1 MRGERVDA
9 AGTRLYVRRW
19 GPADGTPL
27 LFLHSMGAAASAAL
41 IDVGM
46 GPLAEAGWSIAAPDM
61 PGYGETPVIPAED
74 YEIPRLADLT
84 VALADALGWPRFVL
98 GGHSWGGAIAVHVAA
113 AHPDRVRALV
123 LVDSGHIDYA
133 DDPNGDITKSLEQV
147 IEDAE
152 AKRIRVRDRAQVA
165 TDLDLS
171 IDDPIVD
178 SYMAGLMDDGEGG
191 LISRTGGPARGASM
205 YYLMRS
211 KQTEQWPAIAAAGV
225 PTLLLLATVPEDR
238 LTENQAGAAAFSAA
252 IPMADARFI
261 DSASHSLIT
270 DLRDRFGET
279 VRDWLAHQ
287 PD

>member
-1 MRGERVDA
+1 MHGDWVEAD
-9 AGTRLYVRRW
+9 GTRLYVRRW
-19 GPADGTPL
+19 GRADGSPL

-46 GPLAEAGWSIAAPDM
+46 APLVEAGWSIAAPDM
-61 PGYGETPVIPAED
+61 PGYGEAPVIPAED
-74 YEIPRLADLT
+74 YEIPRLADLA
-84 VALADALGWPRFVL
+84 VKLADALGWRRFVL

-113 AHPDRVRALV
+113 AHPERVRALL

-133 DDPNGDITKSLEQV
+133 DDPNGDMTKTLRET

-152 AKRIRVRDRAQVA
+152 GKRIRVRDRAEVA
-165 TDLDLS
+165 SDLELD

-211 KQTEQWPAIAAAGV
+211 RQTEQWPAIAAANV

-238 LTENQAGAAAFSAA
+238 LAENQAGAAAFSAA
-252 IPMADARFI
+252 IPKADVRFVEGV
-261 DSASHSLIT
+261 SHSLIT
-270 DLRDRFGET
+270 DMRDRFGQT
-279 VRDWLAHQ
+279 VRDWLATL
-287 PD
+287 D